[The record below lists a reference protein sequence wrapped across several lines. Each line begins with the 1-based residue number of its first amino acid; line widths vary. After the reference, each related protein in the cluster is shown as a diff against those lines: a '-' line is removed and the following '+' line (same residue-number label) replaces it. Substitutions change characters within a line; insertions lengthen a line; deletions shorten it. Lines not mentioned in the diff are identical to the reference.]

1 MAGPSFVVPA
11 SSASKASSRSERI
24 PPTVSAA
31 HRIGTPITLRH
42 GARVIEDSRRL
53 RARCR
58 LSVLSATSCSNRFV
72 APKARRCSIVTLFP
86 LLSGECKPMRLD
98 NSPEPLWLP
107 RKVPMRV
114 PENPALL
121 LFGRGSRFGEA
132 LARHA
137 GFVAAHGLSGRRS
150 KEREWGVTSKPLI

>member
-1 MAGPSFVVPA
+1 MLRRHTHAHHL
-11 SSASKASSRSERI
+11 
-24 PPTVSAA
+24 AA
-31 HRIGTPITLRH
+31 R
-42 GARVIEDSRRL
+42 ARVIEDSRRL
-53 RARCR
+53 RARCG
-58 LSVLSATSCSNRFV
+58 LSLLSATSSSNRSV
-72 APKARRCSIVTLFP
+72 APKARRCSMVTLFP

-98 NSPEPLWLP
+98 NSPELLWLP

-137 GFVAAHGLSGRRS
+137 GFVAAHGLSGR
-150 KEREWGVTSKPLI
+150 